1 MMMMLCVGVKGGDWG
16 GGMVTIVYT
25 DFLCF
30 IDLKQKIR
38 RKKILLLKMKGN
50 VALL

>member
-1 MMMMLCVGVKGGDWG
+1 MMMLCVGVKGGDWG

-25 DFLCF
+25 DFLCL
-30 IDLKQKIR
+30 DLKQKIR